1 MSADNKK
8 VHPPVKNRPKQVGN
22 VIAWGS
28 IAAALVIAFGIALLV
43 IK

>member
-8 VHPPVKNRPKQVGN
+8 VHPTVKNQPKHVN
-22 VIAWGS
+22 NIVAWGS
-28 IAAALVIAFGIALLV
+28 IAAALVIAFGVALLV